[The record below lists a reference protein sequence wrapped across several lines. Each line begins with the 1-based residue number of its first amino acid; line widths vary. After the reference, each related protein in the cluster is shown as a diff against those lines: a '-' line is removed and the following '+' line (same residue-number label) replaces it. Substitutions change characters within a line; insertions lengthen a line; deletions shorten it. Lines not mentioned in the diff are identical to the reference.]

1 MAVFVN
7 LPAPGKKQVLFIRDK
22 EYSGITLADACA
34 TLCDALVMGRCVF
47 YALYYY
53 FTTYG
58 MLLGRSVAWR
68 KMTPEQKLL
77 LRTKFGFSGEFT
89 QAAIVPESVVYL
101 FQRCLY
107 VHTRKLAPEMQEW
120 VDHVLTPMFRHCATA
135 RSTIAYAKSQG
146 YTVGNAKG
154 RLPWI
159 QKLPAF
165 DGCGC
170 GKYGTLSA
178 DLRSY
183 FNLTDAGEAK
193 VNELR
198 YFVEMGDLYK
208 WLATKPVH
216 DVGIPAPELVAEVE
230 KWLAKPKPEPKPK
243 AAPEPKPEPE
253 PEPEPKP
260 EPKIE
265 PMAQPVIAQKHCAFE
280 QVDRKEYLKEL
291 HAKVRASIDAIKGST
306 PCYCDGKFFSAPEI
320 PLWDSAP
327 SYSSRFKAA
336 HEKASEGAL
345 PW

>member
-7 LPAPGKKQVLFIRDK
+7 LPAPDKKQVLFIRDK
-22 EYSGITLADACA
+22 EYSGITLVDACA

-47 YALYYY
+47 YTLYYY

-77 LRTKFGFSGEFT
+77 LRTKFGLSGEFT

-120 VDHVLTPMFRHCATA
+120 VDHVLTPMFRHCTTA
-135 RSTIAYAKSQG
+135 KEAVAYAKSQG

-230 KWLAKPKPEPKPK
+230 KWLAKPKSEPKPKPEPKPK
-243 AAPEPKPEPE
+243 AEPKAE
-253 PEPEPKP
+253 P

-265 PMAQPVIAQKHCAFE
+265 PMAQLVLAQKHSALE
-280 QVDRKEYLKEL
+280 QVDRKEYLKQL
-291 HAKVRASIDAIKGST
+291 HTKVRASIDAIKGNT
-306 PCYCDGKFFSAPEI
+306 PCYCEGKFFSAPAI
-320 PLWDSAP
+320 GLWDLAP
-327 SYSSRFKAA
+327 SYSSRLKAA
-336 HEKASEGAL
+336 NQRAS
-345 PW
+345 

>member
-7 LPAPGKKQVLFIRDK
+7 LPAPDKKQVLFIRDK

-47 YALYYY
+47 YTLYYY

-68 KMTPEQKLL
+68 KMTPEQKFL
-77 LRTKFGFSGEFT
+77 LRTKFGLSGEFT

-135 RSTIAYAKSQG
+135 KEAVAYAKSQG

-243 AAPEPKPEPE
+243 AEPE
-253 PEPEPKP
+253 PVPEPVPVPKP
-260 EPKIE
+260 E
-265 PMAQPVIAQKHCAFE
+265 PMAQPVLAQKHSALE
-280 QVDRKEYLKEL
+280 QVDRKEYLKQL
-291 HAKVRASIDAIKGST
+291 HTKVRASIDAIKGST
-306 PCYCDGKFFSAPEI
+306 PCYCEGKFFSAPDT

-327 SYSSRFKAA
+327 SYSRRFKAA
-336 HEKASEGAL
+336 HKKVS
-345 PW
+345 

>member
-1 MAVFVN
+1 MAVFVF
-7 LPAPGKKQVLFIRDK
+7 LPAPDKKQVLFIRDK

-47 YALYYY
+47 YTLYYY

-68 KMTPEQKLL
+68 KMTPEQKFL

-135 RSTIAYAKSQG
+135 KEAVAYAKSQG
-146 YTVGNAKG
+146 YTVGNVKG

-230 KWLAKPKPEPKPK
+230 KWLAKPKPKAEPEPKPK
-243 AAPEPKPEPE
+243 A
-253 PEPEPKP
+253 EPEPKP
-260 EPKIE
+260 EPK
-265 PMAQPVIAQKHCAFE
+265 PMAQPVLAQKHSALE

-291 HAKVRASIDAIKGST
+291 RTKVRASIDAIKGST
-306 PCYCDGKFFSAPEI
+306 PCYCEGKFFSAPDT

-327 SYSSRFKAA
+327 SYSRRFKAA
-336 HEKASEGAL
+336 HKKAS
-345 PW
+345 

>member
-1 MAVFVN
+1 MAVFVF
-7 LPAPGKKQVLFIRDK
+7 LPAPDKKQVLFIRDK

-47 YALYYY
+47 YTLYYY

-68 KMTPEQKLL
+68 KMTPEQKFL

-135 RSTIAYAKSQG
+135 KEAVAYAKSQG
-146 YTVGNAKG
+146 YTVGNVKG

-230 KWLAKPKPEPKPK
+230 KWLAKPKPK
-243 AAPEPKPEPE
+243 AEPEPKPEPKPK

-260 EPKIE
+260 EPK
-265 PMAQPVIAQKHCAFE
+265 PMAQPVLAQKHSALE

-291 HAKVRASIDAIKGST
+291 RTKVRASIDAIKGST
-306 PCYCDGKFFSAPEI
+306 PCYCEGKFFSAPDT

-327 SYSSRFKAA
+327 SYSHRFKAA
-336 HEKASEGAL
+336 HKKAS
-345 PW
+345 

>member
-1 MAVFVN
+1 MAVFVF
-7 LPAPGKKQVLFIRDK
+7 LPAPDKKQVLFIRDK

-47 YALYYY
+47 YTLYYY

-68 KMTPEQKLL
+68 KMTPEQKFL

-135 RSTIAYAKSQG
+135 KEAVAYAKSQG
-146 YTVGNAKG
+146 YTVGNVKG

-216 DVGIPAPELVAEVE
+216 DVGIPAPELAAEVK
-230 KWLAKPKPEPKPK
+230 KWLAKPKPK
-243 AAPEPKPEPE
+243 AELGPKPEPE
-253 PEPEPKP
+253 PKPKAEPEP

-265 PMAQPVIAQKHCAFE
+265 PMAQPVLAQKHSALE

-291 HAKVRASIDAIKGST
+291 RTKVRASIDAIKGST
-306 PCYCDGKFFSAPEI
+306 PCYCEGKFFSAPDT

-327 SYSSRFKAA
+327 SYSRRFKAA
-336 HEKASEGAL
+336 HKKAS
-345 PW
+345 

>member
-1 MAVFVN
+1 MAVFVF
-7 LPAPGKKQVLFIRDK
+7 LPAPDKKQVLFIRDK

-68 KMTPEQKLL
+68 KMTPEQKSL

-107 VHTRKLAPEMQEW
+107 VHARKLAPEMQEW

-135 RSTIAYAKSQG
+135 KAAVAYAKSQG

-183 FNLTDAGEAK
+183 FNLTDAGEAE

-230 KWLAKPKPEPKPK
+230 KWLAKPKPEPKAK
-243 AAPEPKPEPE
+243 AKPEPKAE
-253 PEPEPKP
+253 PEPEPKAEAEAEP

-265 PMAQPVIAQKHCAFE
+265 LIAEPVLAQGRCAFE

-291 HAKVRASIDAIKGST
+291 HTKVRASIDAIKGST
-306 PCYCDGKFFSAPEI
+306 PCYCAGKFFSAPDT

-327 SYSSRFKAA
+327 SYSRRFKAA
-336 HEKASEGAL
+336 HKKAS
-345 PW
+345 

>member
-101 FQRCLY
+101 FQRCSY
-107 VHTRKLAPEMQEW
+107 VHARKLAPEMQEW

-135 RSTIAYAKSQG
+135 RATVAYAKSQG

-230 KWLAKPKPEPKPK
+230 KWLAKPKPEPKAEPKPK
-243 AAPEPKPEPE
+243 AEPEPKPE
-253 PEPEPKP
+253 P

-265 PMAQPVIAQKHCAFE
+265 PMAQSVLAPKLSAFE

-291 HAKVRASIDAIKGST
+291 RTKVRASIDAIKGST
-306 PCYCDGKFFSAPEI
+306 PCYCNGKFFSAPDT

-336 HEKASEGAL
+336 HTKAS
-345 PW
+345 

>member
-1 MAVFVN
+1 MAVFVS
-7 LPAPGKKQVLFIRDK
+7 LPAPDKKQVLFIRDK

-47 YALYYY
+47 YTLYYY

-68 KMTPEQKLL
+68 KMTPEQKFL

-135 RSTIAYAKSQG
+135 KEAVAYAKSQG
-146 YTVGNAKG
+146 YTVGNVKG

-230 KWLAKPKPEPKPK
+230 KWLAKPKPKAEPEPKPK
-243 AAPEPKPEPE
+243 AEPK
-253 PEPEPKP
+253 PKP
-260 EPKIE
+260 EPK
-265 PMAQPVIAQKHCAFE
+265 PMAQPVLAQKHSALE

-291 HAKVRASIDAIKGST
+291 RTKVRASIDAIKGST
-306 PCYCDGKFFSAPEI
+306 PCYCEGKFFSAPDT

-327 SYSSRFKAA
+327 SYSRRFKAA
-336 HEKASEGAL
+336 HKKAS
-345 PW
+345 